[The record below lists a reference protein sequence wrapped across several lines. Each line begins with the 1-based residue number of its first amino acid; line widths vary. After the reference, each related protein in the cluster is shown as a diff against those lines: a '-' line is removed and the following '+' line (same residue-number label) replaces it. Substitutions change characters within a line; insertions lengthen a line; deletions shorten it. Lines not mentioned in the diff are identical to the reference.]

1 MRLIQPNTS
10 ERLVD
15 LDGRTVTL
23 GRATDNGL
31 VLSDGRVSRHHGRI
45 SVRRGTLVYTDLG
58 STNGSRVNGTPVDEV
73 VLGVGDRIEVGD
85 TLLVIEAVE
94 TGGNAVRH

>member
-1 MRLIQPNTS
+1 
-10 ERLVD
+10 
-15 LDGRTVTL
+15 VTL

-31 VLSDGRVSRHHGRI
+31 VLADGRVSRHHARI
-45 SVRRGTLVYTDLG
+45 SVRRGTLVYTDLQ

-73 VLGVGDRIEVGD
+73 VLGVGDRIELGD

-94 TGGNAVRH
+94 TGGNPAGI